1 MLSGLFLLVRSIE
14 LGDAL
19 FCRGHARLFRMDALT
34 SLLDTIKHFLQFD
47 LHDADGVAALRDTSL
62 KLHPPLVIS
71 RRLAVLVKLG

>member
-1 MLSGLFLLVRSIE
+1 
-14 LGDAL
+14 
-19 FCRGHARLFRMDALT
+19 MDALT